1 MFNFDHNLHYEDFNN
16 KIREAKY
23 NLLEALQTDEYLA
36 GNREPIL
43 MYQIAQAQLFY
54 LDLLFHPNIF
64 KNKERDNI

>member
-1 MFNFDHNLHYEDFNN
+1 MFNFDHNLHYEDFNY